1 MGFKTLLSKNIFIYR
16 LFTSYFNLKK
26 IRKSKKNKFSII
38 KTYISKQE
46 VKHNNSD
53 ITIEFSL
60 FDKENTLFKKHIYKV
75 YKKIFY
81 KKDKLEKYK
90 QFNFLYK
97 ILKVL
102 DKSKTRS
109 ILNKMIYKSF
119 FELKKYSNLFLYKEK
134 IIRLSF
140 NKLKFNILNL
150 LGLKNILNKI
160 YNKKTYINLT
170 NLKYIFL
177 DSNLLTEVLGKK
189 LKNRKNNVLK
199 NIIKI
204 TSLVKIPSIIEYEYI
219 TKKNKIVYKN
229 ILLNRDP
236 DNLIDNNILNFK
248 DLIYIPLQ
256 KLSIA
261 LYYLKYKTINGIRIQ
276 GTGRLTKRLTALRS
290 VSKFKQKG
298 TLKNVYSSAYKM
310 STVMLTGFIKSNLQY
325 IKKDY
330 NNRNGSYGIKTYIS
344 SY

>member
-1 MGFKTLLSKNIFIYR
+1 

-26 IRKSKKNKFSII
+26 IRKAKKNKFSII

-46 VKHNNSD
+46 VKHYNNN
-53 ITIEFSL
+53 ITVVFSL
-60 FDKENTLFKKHIYKV
+60 FNKENTLFKKHIYKV
-75 YKKIFY
+75 FKKISYKKN
-81 KKDKLEKYK
+81 KLEKYK
-90 QFNFLYK
+90 QFNFLNK

-102 DKSKTRS
+102 HKSKIRS
-109 ILNKMIYKSF
+109 TMNKMIYKSF
-119 FELKKYSNLFLYKEK
+119 FEIKKYSNLFLYKKK
-134 IIRLSF
+134 IIRLNF
-140 NKLKFNILNL
+140 NLLKFNIFNF

-160 YNKKTYINLT
+160 YNKKIDFNLT

-177 DSNLLTEVLGKK
+177 DSNLLTEVLAKK
-189 LKNRKNNVLK
+189 LKNRKNNVLR

-204 TSLVKIPSIIEYEYI
+204 TSLVRIPYIIEYEYK
-219 TKKNKIVYKN
+219 TKKNKIAFSN
-229 ILLNRDP
+229 ILLNRDL
-236 DNLIDNNILNFK
+236 DNFTENDILNFK
-248 DLIYIPLQ
+248 DLMYIPLQ

-261 LYYLKYKTINGIRIQ
+261 LYYLRYKTINGIKIQ

-290 VSKFKQKG
+290 ISKFKQKG
-298 TLKNVYSSAYKM
+298 TLKNVYSSVYKM
-310 STVMLTGFIKSNLQY
+310 STVILTGFIKSNLQY